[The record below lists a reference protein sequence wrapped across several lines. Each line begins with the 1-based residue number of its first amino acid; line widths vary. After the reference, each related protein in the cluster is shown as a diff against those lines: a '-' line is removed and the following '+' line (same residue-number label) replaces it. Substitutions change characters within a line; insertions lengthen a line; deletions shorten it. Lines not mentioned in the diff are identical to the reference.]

1 MQNTR
6 PHQTEQADQLLTQAQ
21 AAQWLGMSSAW
32 FEQNRFR
39 GTGLPYIKIG
49 RSVRYSRLAIQ
60 EWLLAQT
67 VGAGI

>member
-1 MQNTR
+1 MQNTP
-6 PHQTEQADQLLTQAQ
+6 PHQPEQVDQLLTQTQ

-39 GTGLPYIKIG
+39 GTGLPYIRVG
-49 RSVRYSRLAIQ
+49 RSIRYSKIAIQ
-60 EWLLAQT
+60 EWLQAQT